1 MERIDVCASFLSLF
15 AGFTYFSVVFILAYS
30 IQYLT
35 ESQKNFDADMTNP
48 NYNTIDDKDH
58 VYDEIKHKDGYKDL
72 GNLLYL
78 FWLNTMFFNPFFRIC
93 MLSDIINNK
102 L

>member
-1 MERIDVCASFLSLF
+1 MERTDVCAIFFALL
-15 AGFTYFSVVFILAYS
+15 AGFTYFSIVFFLAYS

-72 GNLLYL
+72 GNLLYS
-78 FWLNTMFFNPFFRIC
+78 FKFETMIFNSSFEFAC
-93 MLSDIINNK
+93 SQK